1 MRHIVIKT
9 VFAKRTGRN
18 DLSDV
23 IRRLQAAAEISPN
36 LIVYPDEQN
45 NSLILADHQI
55 DRPVLEILLS

>member
-1 MRHIVIKT
+1 VIKT